1 MHQQT
6 KAKVTY
12 GRAVA
17 RTQHAFLF
25 ADKFAVGPPLKS
37 PYFGARLRYKAD
49 AELYPPLFGIS
60 VLQLSC
66 ALYSE

>member
-1 MHQQT
+1 MRQQP

-12 GRAVA
+12 GLAC
-17 RTQHAFLF
+17 TQHVFLF

-49 AELYPPLFGIS
+49 AKLYPPLFGLS
-60 VLQLSC
+60 VLQVSLSF
-66 ALYSE
+66 AL